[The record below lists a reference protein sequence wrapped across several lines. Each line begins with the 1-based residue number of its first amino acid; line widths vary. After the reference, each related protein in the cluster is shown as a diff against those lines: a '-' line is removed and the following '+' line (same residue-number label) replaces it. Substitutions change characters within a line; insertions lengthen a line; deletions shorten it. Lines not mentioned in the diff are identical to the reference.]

1 MVSLDRCNGSCKT
14 LDDISS
20 GICVPNKTEDVNLS
34 VFNIIARITNQKH
47 FRNIYHANLNENL
60 MVKNVTQIQNGI
72 TINVNMSVK
81 IQKNVIFV

>member
-1 MVSLDRCNGSCKT
+1 
-14 LDDISS
+14 
-20 GICVPNKTEDVNLS
+20 
-34 VFNIIARITNQKH
+34 
-47 FRNIYHANLNENL
+47 